1 MNSAPNSVDSL
12 ERKLVAGDA
21 TSFVIFSADGG
32 TVVAHGDFQQEDGQK
47 QQAAL
52 AVLQQS
58 AALLR
63 PGEKMQR
70 STVRFE
76 TCAYVASVVSIQG
89 ASYGVVVQ
97 RAL

>member
-1 MNSAPNSVDSL
+1 MAVTSVDSL
-12 ERKLVAGDA
+12 ERKLLAGDA
-21 TSFVIFSADGG
+21 SSFVIFTADGSIA
-32 TVVAHGDFQQEDGQK
+32 VSHGEFAQEDGLK
-47 QQAAL
+47 AQAAL
-52 AVLQQS
+52 TVLQQS

-76 TCAYVASVVSIQG
+76 ACAYVASVVSIQG